1 MFSHE
6 QHRHICFLRMWFSVC
21 WKAKLNMYKVLSFSS
36 VFAADSHKWSWN
48 LSTLSAQLMQ
58 CNFCP
63 TLKCHLP
70 RYCWHLFLLLSLCI
84 ERILLKPIF
93 RELFTYSLPG
103 HCLPY
108 LIAIWCL
115 LDVLW
120 WSQCVFKVRRYC
132 QSPWTFPGLWLAG
145 VVTEDEKRW
154 ESHSK
159 ENLLPRKA
167 RHAFT
172 MCQCSQPSCS
182 LRVCGIVPPRHNEGT
197 AFKFNFGG
205 CHK

>member
-1 MFSHE
+1 MSPPTALLAFVFVVVFMY
-6 QHRHICFLRMWFSVC
+6 RKNTF
-21 WKAKLNMYKVLSFSS
+21 KANFQRAVHLQSARS
-36 VFAADSHKWSWN
+36 
-48 LSTLSAQLMQ
+48 LSA
-58 CNFCP
+58 
-63 TLKCHLP
+63 TV
-70 RYCWHLFLLLSLCI
+70 
-84 ERILLKPIF
+84 
-93 RELFTYSLPG
+93 
-103 HCLPY
+103 Y

-145 VVTEDEKRW
+145 VVTENEKRW

-159 ENLLPRKA
+159 ENLLPRMA
-167 RHAFT
+167 RRAFT

-182 LRVCGIVPPRHNEGT
+182 LRVCGIVPLRHNEGT